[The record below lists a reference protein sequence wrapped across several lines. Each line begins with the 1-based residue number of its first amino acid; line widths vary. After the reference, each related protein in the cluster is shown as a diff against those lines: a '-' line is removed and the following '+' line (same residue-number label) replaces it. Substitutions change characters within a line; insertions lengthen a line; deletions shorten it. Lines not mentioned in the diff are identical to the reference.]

1 MLPDKILGIFYMYGL
16 MIAIGIL
23 CCFALLFA
31 YGKKKNIDP
40 NFIDFVFYNAILSIA
55 LGFLSASLFQATYE
69 YIENPD
75 KGFRLFES
83 GMTFI
88 GGLIGGVVCFLVV
101 YFFMRKRYKGKLI
114 DIVSFAPCCI
124 LIAHAFGRLGCFF
137 AGCCYGK
144 PTDSFL
150 GVQFP
155 HLSYKV
161 HPTQLYESAFL
172 FTLCAICFFLAWKKN
187 FKHNMSLYLVVYGI
201 FRFCIEFLR
210 GDDRGSLVSGISPS
224 QFWSIGM
231 VVLGIALYFVLNVM
245 YKRREIELAEE
256 EVKAKALAE
265 AVEEEGENKEG
276 EE

>member
-23 CCFALLFA
+23 CCFAFLFA

-40 NFIDFVFYNAILSIA
+40 KFIDFVFYNAILSIA

-75 KGFRLFES
+75 KGFRLFNS

-88 GGLIGGVVCFLVV
+88 GGLIGGVACFLIV
-101 YFFMRKRYKGKLI
+101 YSFMRKRYKGRVI

-144 PTDSFL
+144 PTDCFL

-155 HLSYKV
+155 HLPYKV

-172 FTLCAICFFLAWKKN
+172 FALCALCFFLSWKKD
-187 FKHNMSLYLVVYGI
+187 FKHNMSLYLVAYGI

-210 GDDRGSLVSGISPS
+210 GDDRGELVAGVSPS

-231 VVLGIALYFVLNVM
+231 VALGIALYFILNIA
-245 YKRREIELAEE
+245 YRRREAELAAEQAQE
-256 EVKAKALAE
+256 KAIAE
-265 AVEEEGENKEG
+265 SENEGEKKES